1 MNTRNGP
8 ETHSQRPIAVNATSG
23 FGRRGGLSFPGLPEI
38 APSMKTLLR
47 RLSVILALA
56 ASVTWLALGRNTGWT
71 KTSVTTMK
79 TDPVTTLEYP
89 VTEKRFV
96 PGVDLLGLCLAGA
109 GVLAGLSLLR
119 LGIPVARP

>member
-1 MNTRNGP
+1 
-8 ETHSQRPIAVNATSG
+8 
-23 FGRRGGLSFPGLPEI
+23 
-38 APSMKTLLR
+38 MKTLLR
-47 RLSVILALA
+47 RLSVILVLA

-71 KTSVTTMK
+71 KTSVTMMK

-109 GVLAGLSLLR
+109 CVLAGLSLLR
-119 LGIPVARP
+119 PRTPAARP